1 MHVPVLLEE
10 TIRFLNPKAGQFII
24 DGTVDGGGHSKEI
37 FKHITPGGILLG
49 IDLDRNMLEVARK
62 NILSS
67 NFDLDTNLIL
77 VCGNYADLPE
87 ILKDKNLGKADG
99 LLLDLGFSFWHIE
112 ESQRG
117 FSFQKDEPL
126 IMTYSSEGE
135 GAVEFLNNADF
146 KKIYTVIKTY
156 GEERYAQE
164 IAKKIIEERKK
175 YKIETTG
182 QLVKIIESAVPQSYF
197 KRKIHPATKTFQ
209 ALRIYLN
216 KELENL
222 EKVLQRLTDILKS
235 GGRVVIISY
244 HSLEDR
250 LVKNYF
256 KKMMIEEKIKILT
269 KKIIRPRREE
279 VQKNP
284 KSRSA
289 KLRSV
294 QIL

>member
-1 MHVPVLLEE
+1 MHVPVLLQE
-10 TIRFLNPKAGQFII
+10 TIKFLNLKSGQFII

-37 FKHITPGGILLG
+37 FKLITPGGMLLG
-49 IDLDRNMLEVARK
+49 VDWDKNMLEVARK

-67 NFDLDTNLIL
+67 NFDLDTKLIL

-112 ESQRG
+112 ESQKG
-117 FSFQKDEPL
+117 FSFNKDEPL
-126 IMTYSSEGE
+126 IMTYSSESNK
-135 GAVEFLNNADF
+135 AIEFLNSADF

-156 GEERYAQE
+156 GEEKYALE

-182 QLVKIIESAVPQSYF
+182 QLVRIIESAVPKIYF
-197 KRKIHPATKTFQ
+197 RRKIHPATKTFQ

-222 EKVLQRLTDILKS
+222 EKILQKLTDVLKPE
-235 GGRVVIISY
+235 GRVVIISY

-256 KKMMIEEKIKILT
+256 KKLMLEEKIKILT
-269 KKIIRPRREE
+269 KKTIRPSREE
-279 VQKNP
+279 IQKNP
-284 KSRSA
+284 RSRSA
-289 KLRSV
+289 KLRSA
-294 QIL
+294 QIE